1 MTSILKV
8 SEIQDPTNGNS
19 ALTVDSS
26 GKVNAPVLG
35 TLTRNVVSFQA
46 TGPASYTS
54 YGANGV
60 MSYNDTSSAG
70 FHDNTGGNYSTTNA
84 EFTCAVAGLY
94 HFQASCLV
102 VSESAFGIILN
113 YRNSSDAAIANFH
126 CYNHGRTAQTQ
137 CIVNMSVGEKMRVLS
152 EDTIAKYIGVYGRF
166 SGFLI
171 G

>member
-8 SEIQDPTNGNS
+8 SEIQDPTNGNT

-46 TGPASYTS
+46 TGPSAYTS
-54 YGANGV
+54 YGASGV
-60 MSYNDTSSAG
+60 VTYNDTSSAG

-84 EFTCAVAGLY
+84 EFTCPVAGLY
-94 HFQASCLV
+94 HFQASCLIQA
-102 VSESAFGIILN
+102 EGALGLILQ
-113 YRNSSDAAIANFH
+113 YRNSSNVGISNFH
-126 CYNHGRTAQTQ
+126 NYNHGRFTQTH
-137 CIVNMSVGEKMRVLS
+137 CIINMLAGEKMRVLS
-152 EDTIAKYIGVYGRF
+152 EDATAKYLGIYGRF
-166 SGFLI
+166 SGFLV